1 MSEVEKKEVKDSSF
15 ESQLNSVYEQ
25 ILHKEDK
32 DINTSIDT
40 DTKLTIN
47 KDIKKEV
54 SETPDIPKEETTDKA
69 VKVEEEKLE
78 SENTKETLENDSENI
93 KYKDLEKQ
101 VNEAK
106 KWGQERNKALLA
118 TKRKISELVS
128 KLSEDGIIPE
138 DNVQTILSSFNEID
152 DNIEDFK
159 EQQNVQNPFIAVKD
173 KMDNEFKTFKRYNK
187 STDADAK
194 YEAFYSFFPMMSEK
208 EQKESFNYL
217 HDSEPDVALDYIMTN
232 GAELYETIFKGA
244 KEKGDIL
251 KYVKSLQTKL
261 DKLEKKSKSLEG
273 ELDSTTKKVYNT
285 GTDSK
290 AESLVNKTS
299 TAKDFYL
306 QRYQS

>member
-1 MSEVEKKEVKDSSF
+1 
-15 ESQLNSVYEQ
+15 
-25 ILHKEDK
+25 
-32 DINTSIDT
+32 
-40 DTKLTIN
+40 
-47 KDIKKEV
+47 
-54 SETPDIPKEETTDKA
+54 
-69 VKVEEEKLE
+69 
-78 SENTKETLENDSENI
+78 
-93 KYKDLEKQ
+93 
-101 VNEAK
+101 
-106 KWGQERNKALLA
+106 
-118 TKRKISELVS
+118 
-128 KLSEDGIIPE
+128 
-138 DNVQTILSSFNEID
+138 
-152 DNIEDFK
+152 
-159 EQQNVQNPFIAVKD
+159 
-173 KMDNEFKTFKRYNK
+173 MDNEFKTFKRYNK
-187 STDADAK
+187 STDADEK
-194 YEAFYSFFPMMSEK
+194 YEAFYSFFPIMSAK
-208 EQKESFNYL
+208 EQEEAFNYL

>member
-1 MSEVEKKEVKDSSF
+1 MSEVEKKEEKDSSF

-32 DINTSIDT
+32 DIKTSLDIDT
-40 DTKLTIN
+40 K
-47 KDIKKEV
+47 V
-54 SETPDIPKEETTDKA
+54 TTDKDMKQKA
-69 VKVEEEKLE
+69 PEISNTSKKEITDRADQEKDIEVEEEDKKD
-78 SENTKETLENDSENI
+78 SSENI

-106 KWGQERNKALLA
+106 KWGQQKNRQLVN

-128 KLSEDGIIPE
+128 KLNEEGILPE

-187 STDADAK
+187 STDADEK
-194 YEAFYSFFPMMSEK
+194 YEAFYSFFPMMSAK
-208 EQKESFNYL
+208 EQEESFNYL
-217 HDSEPDVALDYIMTN
+217 HDSEADVALDYIMTN

-251 KYVKSLQTKL
+251 KYIKSLQTKL
-261 DKLEKKSKSLEG
+261 DKLEKRSKGLEG
-273 ELDSTTKKVYNT
+273 ELDATTKKVYNVS
-285 GTDSK
+285 TDSK
-290 AESLVNKTS
+290 TESLVNKAS

>member
-1 MSEVEKKEVKDSSF
+1 MSEVEKQEEKNSPF

-32 DINTSIDT
+32 DIKVTT
-40 DTKLTIN
+40 DE
-47 KDIKKEV
+47 DIKKEE
-54 SETPDIPKEETTDKA
+54 SESDDISKKEITDK
-69 VKVEEEKLE
+69 VDKTKDKKIEEEE
-78 SENTKETLENDSENI
+78 ALENAPENI
-93 KYKDLEKQ
+93 KYTDLEKK
-101 VNEAK
+101 VNEAR
-106 KWGQERNKALLA
+106 KWGQQKNRQLVN
-118 TKRKISELVS
+118 TRRKISELVF
-128 KLSEDGIIPE
+128 KLNEDGIIPE
-138 DNVQTILSSFNEID
+138 ENVQTILSSFNDID
-152 DNIEDFK
+152 DDIEDSK
-159 EQQNVQNPFIAVKD
+159 EQENVQNPFVAVKD

-187 STDADAK
+187 STDADEK
-194 YEAFYSFFPMMSEK
+194 YEAFYSFFPIMSAK
-208 EQKESFNYL
+208 EQEEAFNYL

>member
-1 MSEVEKKEVKDSSF
+1 MSEVVKQEEKDSSF

-32 DINTSIDT
+32 DINIPLDK
-40 DTKLTIN
+40 DTKVSRD
-47 KDIKKEV
+47 KDIKQEASESADTSKKE
-54 SETPDIPKEETTDKA
+54 ITDKVDKA
-69 VKVEEEKLE
+69 KDTEIEEEDKKDA
-78 SENTKETLENDSENI
+78 SGNI

-106 KWGQERNKALLA
+106 KWGQQKNRQLVN
-118 TKRKISELVS
+118 TRRKISELVS
-128 KLSEDGIIPE
+128 KLNEDGVIPE
-138 DNVQTILSSFNEID
+138 DNIQTILSSFDNID
-152 DNIEDFK
+152 DIDDVK
-159 EQQNVQNPFIAVKD
+159 EQENTQNPFVAVKD

-194 YEAFYSFFPMMSEK
+194 YEAFYSFFPMMSVK
-208 EQKESFNYL
+208 EQEESFNYL
-217 HDSEPDVALDYIMTN
+217 QDSEPDVALDYIMTN
-232 GAELYETIFKGA
+232 GAELHDTIFKGA

-251 KYVKSLQTKL
+251 KYVKFLQTKL
-261 DKLEKKSKSLEG
+261 EKLEKRSRSLEG